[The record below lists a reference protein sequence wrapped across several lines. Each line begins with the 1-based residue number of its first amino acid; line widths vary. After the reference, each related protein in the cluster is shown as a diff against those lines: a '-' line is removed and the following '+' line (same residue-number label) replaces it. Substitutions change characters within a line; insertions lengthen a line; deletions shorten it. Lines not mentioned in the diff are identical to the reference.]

1 MKKSSIHS
9 ADTSKADLPA
19 LVFPEIDGADIK
31 TVPASLEEIIQ
42 MSEEMLPFENKR
54 RKPSEAGGYL
64 PFVLR

>member
-1 MKKSSIHS
+1 MKISSIHS

-31 TVPASLEEIIQ
+31 TVPVNLAEIIQ

-54 RKPSEAGGYL
+54 RKPSEAAFYTK
-64 PFVLR
+64 FVLQ